1 MVTYVL
7 PLARMLRRSVP
18 GRGELG
24 LEDVLPLSRAP
35 CKSICLEYRLLDAD
49 VGTPRDVCIRGESL
63 GAVI

>member
-1 MVTYVL
+1 MF
-7 PLARMLRRSVP
+7 RRSVP

-35 CKSICLEYRLLDAD
+35 YKSICLEYRLLDAD